1 MQRKFRAKRILLAGA
16 SMLALMAGATGASAE
31 MFDFSGMAAV
41 FTAPTNGLYDI
52 TVKGAQG
59 GGATGLAVFSGGQG
73 AVAGGE
79 IFLTAG
85 TELLVIVGG
94 QGASGDFGVGYG
106 GGGGGRSEVDG
117 LGNVLAIAGGGG
129 GASEAQNGGSGLTGP
144 NGGAGTNSSG
154 GAGGTSGSGGGGG
167 VGAGGG
173 GGGGSGHS
181 GAGSNGVG
189 SLYGGQ
195 GGNSNQG
202 GQYKAVGGF
211 GGGGG
216 AGGDGGGG
224 GGGGGSFVSE
234 LLGPGFEMAGA
245 NSGNGYVSIDLAT
258 PAVPEAS
265 TWAMML
271 AGFGG
276 MGAMA
281 LRMRRKAKLA

>member
-1 MQRKFRAKRILLAGA
+1 MQRKFPAKRILLAGA

-31 MFDFSGMAAV
+31 PFDFTGMDAI
-41 FTAPTNGLYDI
+41 FTAPTTGLYDI

-59 GGATGLAVFSGGQG
+59 GQATGLAVFTGGLG
-73 AVAGGE
+73 AVVGGE
-79 IFLTAG
+79 ISLTAG
-85 TELLVIVGG
+85 EMLLVVVGG

-144 NGGAGTNSSG
+144 TGGAGTNSSG

-216 AGGDGGGG
+216 S
-224 GGGGGSFVSE
+224 GSFVSE
-234 LLGPGFEMAGA
+234 LLGTGFEMAGA

-281 LRMRRKAKLA
+281 LRMRRKTKLA